1 MSGQLTPN
9 DVVVHLVRLAEE
21 LRKLVDHEI
30 EVAERDAVNT
40 REDYTLALSKAF
52 LTAEGAMDMRKHRA
66 VVATHVERI
75 AAEQADARVRGLKRQ
90 IDSVKVRIDVG
101 RSMGTTLRSEISLT
115 GRDGT
120 P

>member
-1 MSGQLTPN
+1 MTGQMTPN
-9 DVVVHLVRLAEE
+9 DVVLHLTRLAEE
-21 LRKLVDHEI
+21 LRRL
-30 EVAERDAVNT
+30 VAEIDVVEHEAVGA

-52 LTAEGAMDMRKHRA
+52 LAAEGAMDMRKHRS

-75 AAEQADARVRGLKRQ
+75 AAELGEARVRGLRRS
-90 IDSVKVRIDVG
+90 IDSVKVRIDIG